1 MKDKFLEIEELSGSG
16 YRPIVRGDN
25 WQIAV
30 INWEGS
36 RTEIESLEKH
46 KSTDEVF
53 LLIEGTVYLV
63 IFRNNGSKFDV
74 LLMNKNSVYNILK
87 NSWHAVI
94 LEGKCR
100 VVIVEKTDTHL
111 YDDTRRTLT
120 LDEKKKIIK
129 SVESVCSDISSH

>member
-1 MKDKFLEIEELSGSG
+1 MKDKFLKVEELSGSG

-46 KSTDEVF
+46 KSTDEAF

-63 IFRNNGSKFDV
+63 ILGNNGSEFDV
-74 LLMNKNSVYNILK
+74 FRMSKNSLYNILK
-87 NSWHAVI
+87 NTWHAVI

-120 LDEKKKIIK
+120 PDEKKRVIK
-129 SVESVCSDISSH
+129 SLESVCNDISSH

>member
-16 YRPIVRGDN
+16 YRPIVRGNN

-46 KSTDEVF
+46 ESTDEAF

-63 IFRNNGSKFDV
+63 IFGNNGSKFNV
-74 LLMNKNSVYNILK
+74 LLMNKNSVYDVLK
-87 NSWHAVI
+87 DTWHAVI

-111 YDDTRRTLT
+111 YDDTRRALT
-120 LDEKKKIIK
+120 PDEKKRVIK
-129 SVESVCSDISSH
+129 SLESVCNGISSH